1 MHQYPTDPLFRVEP
15 LAATPHPQQVCW
27 RAAHQDYS
35 ELFVADEPC
44 PEESKAGEICVK
56 RLLAGERGHYG
67 PLEHPQITFA
77 TGFFPHSVMQQART
91 HRVGVSFDVQ
101 CLSGDTEITF
111 LHAGGGLRKI
121 KIGELHDLWTNG
133 ERATRHRQIRGRQ
146 GEAPGTYR
154 RDCRKRLQKMKLRV
168 LNEDTNVF
176 ETSHLTD
183 VMCSGLQPVYRLT
196 MEDGRTLDC
205 TANHRLLTP
214 DGWQAMVDA
223 LSLRVRKDGTV
234 RSFRR
239 TAQVLANGNVAVGNG
254 AYRDRD
260 WLQQQ
265 VESGATSDEM
275 AERAGCSTTT
285 IRDWA
290 RRHQIHL
297 VKSDTRFRAGFKP
310 WNHNPSALYRQQQWL
325 QQQLENGLCAKEMA
339 ELAGCSVEA
348 IKKWVYHFG
357 LTLNKRPFFQK
368 GMRPWN
374 KGRGGYRLQLS
385 EASREARRAHG
396 RQITRRGSASH
407 FWKGGTSPERVLIG
421 AWTRQIAPQVHQRFD
436 HTCQRCGLRGSEQQ
450 LHAHHLVP
458 VYADP
463 GLGYE
468 IENLVTLCQP
478 CHAFIHKHHQEA
490 EFATAFRLLKPTQT
504 WPEKPRPRGRRLMA
518 HPLTVVQVEFL
529 GTQMTYD
536 LAVADPW
543 HNFVANG
550 LVVHNSMR
558 YTGDR
563 IVRFVND
570 SKDVHPQGLG
580 LDHAWFTALERLFY
594 VRPVGGYADR
604 QGKKY
609 YYTNEQR
616 KERLIHCYDTAV
628 RYVREV
634 NRGVAEEDARG
645 VLAFDFR
652 QHFVVSFTLRA
663 LLHFLDLRAKL
674 DAQLEIRALCDL
686 MWPHLEAWA
695 PEIAAWYSES
705 RLYRAR
711 LAP

>member
-1 MHQYPTDPLFRVEP
+1 MDPRFRVE
-15 LAATPHPQQVCW
+15 LIAATPNPQQCVY
-27 RAAHQDYS
+27 AGMHQDYS
-35 ELFVADEPC
+35 EGFVAADRTDWPDER
-44 PEESKAGEICVK
+44 KAGEICVK

-67 PLEHPQITFA
+67 PLEHAQIVLNV
-77 TGFFPHSVMQQART
+77 GWFPHSVMQQART

-101 CLSGDTEITF
+101 CLAGDTEITF
-111 LHAGGGLRKI
+111 LHAGGSLRKI
-121 KIGELHDLWTNG
+121 KIAELHDLWTNG
-133 ERATRHRQIRGRQ
+133 ERAIRHRQIRGRQ
-146 GEAPGTYR
+146 GETPGTYR
-154 RDCRKRLQKMKLRV
+154 RDCRKRLQKMRLRV
-168 LNEDTNVF
+168 LNENTNVF

-183 VMCSGLQPVYRLT
+183 VICSGLQPVYRLT

-214 DGWQAMVDA
+214 DGWQTMGDA
-223 LSLRVRKDGTV
+223 LSLRVRRDGTV

-254 AYRDRD
+254 AYRDRG

-265 VESGATSDEM
+265 VETGATPGEM
-275 AERAGCSTTT
+275 AERAGCSITT

-290 RRHQIHL
+290 RRHQIRL
-297 VKSDTRFRAGFKP
+297 AESNRRFQPENKP
-310 WNHNPSALYRQQQWL
+310 WNHNPSDLHRQKRWL
-325 QQQLENGLCAKEMA
+325 QQRLEDGLCANEMA

-348 IKKWVYHFG
+348 IKKWVYHYG
-357 LTLNKRPFFQK
+357 MTLNRRPSGFQT

-374 KGRGGYRLQLS
+374 KERSGYRLQLS
-385 EASREARRAHG
+385 EASRDARRAHG

-407 FWKGGTSPERVLIG
+407 FWKGGTSSERVLIG

-463 GLGYE
+463 SLGYE

-490 EFATAFRLLKPTQT
+490 EFAATCRLLKPSHT

-529 GTQMTYD
+529 GSQMTYD

-550 LVVHNSMR
+550 IVVHNSMR

-563 IVRFVND
+563 IRRAAN
-570 SKDVHPQGLG
+570 GE
-580 LDHAWFTALERLFY
+580 LELEEVFY
-594 VRPVGGYADR
+594 LRPVGPYSDR

-609 YYTNEQR
+609 LYDEGQR
-616 KERLIHCYDTAV
+616 AIDLELCRTAAERYRDLLDAGY
-628 RYVREV
+628 
-634 NRGVAEEDARG
+634 AEEHARG
-645 VLAFDFR
+645 ILPFDYR

-663 LLHFLDLRAKL
+663 FLHFLDLRAKL
-674 DAQLEIRALCDL
+674 DAQQEIRELCDL
-686 MWPHLEAWA
+686 MWPHLQSWV
-695 PEIAAWYSES
+695 PEFADWYEKS
-705 RLYRAR
+705 RLHKAR